1 MRWPKIDTVR
11 AVAIYVIAG
20 YIVWKTLSMLE
31 GFVSNGT
38 VGGDAA
44 LGIIGGLVLAV
55 AGFLF
60 AAEQSKGNQAAFE
73 KGLNTP
79 SPGGGGTTTVEGGDP
94 TIVVGGGADPREVEE
109 AARVA
114 PGN

>member
-1 MRWPKIDTVR
+1 MKKLPAWPKIDTVKGYGT
-11 AVAIYVIAG
+11 VLIAA
-20 YIVWKTLSMLE
+20 YIVWKSLTMLE
-31 GFVSNGT
+31 GMVAAGY

-55 AGFLF
+55 TGFLF

-79 SPGGGGTTTVEGGDP
+79 GPGGTTVNADTANVAGGDP
-94 TIVVGGGADPREVEE
+94 TIVQPSLDGGK
-109 AARVA
+109 
-114 PGN
+114 